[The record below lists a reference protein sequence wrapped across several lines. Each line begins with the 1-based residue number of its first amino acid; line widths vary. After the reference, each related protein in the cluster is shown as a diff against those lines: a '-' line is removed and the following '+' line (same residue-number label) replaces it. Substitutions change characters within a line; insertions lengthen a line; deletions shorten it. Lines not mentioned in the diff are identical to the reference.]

1 MTDHSSPFRLLSK
14 SRSNQLLNRE
24 QYVKTRN
31 QLLKILQANGLVTE
45 DDLRKITD
53 NLRDTSEPKVEK
65 TYSPS
70 DWIIIALGLT
80 AAFVLGAI
88 LYN

>member
-1 MTDHSSPFRLLSK
+1 MSDHNSPFRLLSK
-14 SRSNQLLNRE
+14 SRSNQILTRE

-31 QLLKILQANGLVTE
+31 QLLKILQTNGQVTE

-53 NLRDTSEPKVEK
+53 SLEDKNQPRIDKS
-65 TYSPS
+65 YSPS
-70 DWIIIALGLT
+70 EWVIIALGLI